1 MALFNST
8 ELFGTSS
15 TGKDCV
21 WLISINYSATNNSS
35 TRLRLTFTEFLFEGS
50 NAYSIGNGLDPGNS
64 STRVMKRNGQAM
76 HKTLIS
82 DGHEIW
88 ITTSVVD
95 DINQARYTFTVETFT
110 EVGKKDRMM
119 KVPLV
124 SVTFV

>member
-1 MALFNST
+1 
-8 ELFGTSS
+8 
-15 TGKDCV
+15 
-21 WLISINYSATNNSS
+21 
-35 TRLRLTFTEFLFEGS
+35 
-50 NAYSIGNGLDPGNS
+50 
-64 STRVMKRNGQAM
+64 MKRNGQAM

-124 SVTFV
+124 SVTFVWC